1 MKEYYDV
8 IVIGTGIAGLNTCIN
23 LDKRLKV
30 LLLAKDTLSTTN
42 TSLAQGGIA
51 TARDNEDIDRHIQD
65 TLKAGKFH
73 NDSKAV
79 RVLVE
84 ESFKSIKSIMDIGVV
99 FDKSNSHLHFT
110 REGGHSAYR
119 ILHVKDKT
127 GRYIS
132 KSMFEAISLN
142 ENIDIYDHT
151 SVLDIIIENG
161 ACTGVVLK
169 TGSELRIVN
178 SKVVMMA
185 SGGVGGLFKSST
197 NQAILRGEGIG
208 IAFMNN
214 VALKDMSFIQF
225 HPTAL
230 YDGKTGNR
238 KFLITEALR
247 GEGALLF
254 NINGERFVDELS
266 PRDIV
271 CDAIKKQTRNSTHVL
286 LDISFKDKDF
296 ILRRFPLVHSR
307 CLEQGIDITK
317 EPIPVLPAQHYMMGG
332 IEVDT
337 FCRSNL
343 PNFYASG
350 ETACTGVHGKNRLA
364 SNSLLEGLV
373 FSKRACDDIN
383 KRIRHIDE
391 PKASNKA
398 LSPDYYHELD
408 TGALVKEEIKRRTE
422 RYNDEFK

>member
-8 IVIGTGIAGLNTCIN
+8 IVVGTGIAGLNTCIN
-23 LDKRLKV
+23 LDKNLKV

-51 TARDNEDIDRHIQD
+51 TARDAADVKLHIED
-65 TLKAGKFH
+65 TLKAGKYH

-79 RVLVE
+79 KIMVE
-84 ESFKSIKSIMDIGVV
+84 NSFKSIKSIMDIGVV

-110 REGGHSAYR
+110 REGGHSTNR

-142 ENIDIYDHT
+142 DNIDIYDHT
-151 SVLDIIIENG
+151 TVLDILVRSG

-169 TGSELRIVN
+169 IGSETRIIN
-178 SKVVMMA
+178 SKIVMFA

-208 IAFMNN
+208 IALKNN
-214 VALKDMSFIQF
+214 VSLKDMAFIQF

-230 YDGKTGNR
+230 FDGQTGNR

-247 GEGALLF
+247 GEGAILY
-254 NINGERFVDELS
+254 NVNGDRFVDELS

-271 CDAIKKQTRNSTHVL
+271 CDSIRKQTKATGYVL
-286 LDISFKDKDF
+286 LDISFKEKNF
-296 ILRRFPLVHSR
+296 ILKRFPLVYSR

-317 EPIPVLPAQHYMMGG
+317 EPIPVFPAQHYMMGG
-332 IEVDT
+332 IKIDT
-337 FCRSNL
+337 YCRTNL

-373 FSKRACDDIN
+373 FSRRACDDIN
-383 KRIRHIDE
+383 ARIKEIKMPGRE
-391 PKASNKA
+391 TKAVNNDFY
-398 LSPDYYHELD
+398 LEFDP
-408 TGALVKEEIKRRTE
+408 GALVIEEIKRRTDC
-422 RYNDEFK
+422 YNDEFQ